1 MQASVKIMDIDVDM
15 MSNDVFIRKMNEY
28 LTDDHLDVIM
38 FASTKM
44 LNKAMEDEEYRAFL
58 EKADLFLPGEKAL
71 LATHHADVLEAGNM
85 VVSYR
90 SLGMMLENLIKEDRT
105 LYIIADNQNAVEKLQ
120 HYCEKMQPELR
131 VVGSY
136 SCEMD
141 MEDAAIVN
149 EINSHTPDMILL
161 NLPVGVQESWIM
173 EHSSLLNAKLC
184 IAIGGVAEL
193 ILAMQRETPKWVKM
207 LHLEGLYHRIFREQA
222 VKKDVRTRIF
232 RKKVVKYNNQNEINE
247 IHDYTK
253 DDGR

>member
-44 LNKAMEDEEYRAFL
+44 LNKAMEDEEYRTL
-58 EKADLFLPGEKAL
+58 LDKADLFLPGEKAL
-71 LATHHADVLEAGNM
+71 LTTHHVDALEAGDM

-90 SLGMMLENLIKEDRT
+90 SLGMMLENLTKEDRT
-105 LYIIADNQNAVEKLQ
+105 LYIIADNEDSVEKLQ
-120 HYCEKMQPELR
+120 HYCKKMQPELR

-141 MEDAAIVN
+141 MEDAAVVN

-173 EHSSLLNAKLC
+173 EHSAFLNARLC

-193 ILAMQRETPKWVKM
+193 ILAMQRETPEWVKK
-207 LHLEGLYHRIFREQA
+207 LHLEEIYHRIFREQT
-222 VKKDVRTRIF
+222 VKKDMRARIF
-232 RKKVVKYNNQNEINE
+232 RKKITKYNNQNEI
-247 IHDYTK
+247 HDYTK
-253 DDGR
+253 EDGK

>member
-44 LNKAMEDEEYRAFL
+44 LNKAMENEEYRTL
-58 EKADLFLPGEKAL
+58 LDKADLFLPGEKAL
-71 LATHHADVLEAGNM
+71 LTTHHVDVLEAGDM

-90 SLGMMLENLIKEDRT
+90 SLGMMLENLTKEDRT
-105 LYIIADNQNAVEKLQ
+105 LYIIANNEDSVEKLQ
-120 HYCEKMQPELR
+120 HYCKKMQPELR

-141 MEDAAIVN
+141 MEDAAVVN

-173 EHSSLLNAKLC
+173 EHSALLNARLC

-193 ILAMQRETPKWVKM
+193 ILAMQRETPEWVKK
-207 LHLEGLYHRIFREQA
+207 LHLEEIYHRIFREQT
-222 VKKDVRTRIF
+222 VKKDMRARIF
-232 RKKVVKYNNQNEINE
+232 RKKITKYNNQNEI
-247 IHDYTK
+247 HDYTK
-253 DDGR
+253 EDGR

>member
-44 LNKAMEDEEYRAFL
+44 LNKAMEDEEYRTL
-58 EKADLFLPGEKAL
+58 LDKADLFLPGEKAL
-71 LATHHADVLEAGNM
+71 LTTHHVDVLEAGDM

-90 SLGMMLENLIKEDRT
+90 SLGMMLENLTKEDRT
-105 LYIIADNQNAVEKLQ
+105 LYIIADNEDSVEKLQ
-120 HYCEKMQPELR
+120 HYCKKMQPELR

-141 MEDAAIVN
+141 MEDAAVVN
-149 EINSHTPDMILL
+149 EMILL

-173 EHSSLLNAKLC
+173 EHSALLNARLC

-193 ILAMQRETPKWVKM
+193 ILAMQRETPEWVKK
-207 LHLEGLYHRIFREQA
+207 LHLEEIYHRIFREQT
-222 VKKDVRTRIF
+222 VKKDMRARIF
-232 RKKVVKYNNQNEINE
+232 RKKITKYNNQNEI
-247 IHDYTK
+247 HDYTK
-253 DDGR
+253 EDGR

>member
-120 HYCEKMQPELR
+120 HYCKKMQPELR

-161 NLPVGVQESWIM
+161 NLPVGVQESWIL

-193 ILAMQRETPKWVKM
+193 ILAMQRETPEWVKK

>member
-71 LATHHADVLEAGNM
+71 LATHHADALEAGNM

-120 HYCEKMQPELR
+120 HYCKKMQPELR

-161 NLPVGVQESWIM
+161 NLPVGVQESWII

-193 ILAMQRETPKWVKM
+193 ILAMQRETPKWVKK
-207 LHLEGLYHRIFREQA
+207 LHLESLYHRIFREQA

>member
-1 MQASVKIMDIDVDM
+1 
-15 MSNDVFIRKMNEY
+15 
-28 LTDDHLDVIM
+28 
-38 FASTKM
+38 
-44 LNKAMEDEEYRAFL
+44 
-58 EKADLFLPGEKAL
+58 
-71 LATHHADVLEAGNM
+71 
-85 VVSYR
+85 
-90 SLGMMLENLIKEDRT
+90 
-105 LYIIADNQNAVEKLQ
+105 
-120 HYCEKMQPELR
+120 
-131 VVGSY
+131 
-136 SCEMD
+136 

-193 ILAMQRETPKWVKM
+193 ILAMQRETPEWVKK